1 MASPYLQMTIVEY
14 VWSGMEW
21 TTSTPVLWRRRKPT
35 ADIYLHRYVDPLG
48 SKSFFGTTIYLE
60 IKTYISI
67 KILFYQ
73 FGNFLEP
80 LLLTRINFKP
90 SMDD

>member
-1 MASPYLQMTIVEY
+1 MCKKLLVFTKSC
-14 VWSGMEW
+14 WSRTDGPALVVN
-21 TTSTPVLWRRRKPT
+21 T
-35 ADIYLHRYVDPLG
+35 
-48 SKSFFGTTIYLE
+48 GTTIYLE
-60 IKTYISI
+60 VKTYISI

-80 LLLTRINFKP
+80 LLLTRINFKL